1 MTERTRS
8 RPSTVAAI
16 VAPGAAALLSAAT
29 AFALHHSP
37 APAPKAA
44 PVGAAAPKTRTDDAA
59 VAHLRRQTK
68 TADAELKR
76 LRAQLAQVNSEL
88 AKARSAPI
96 VLPRVAAAGRPA
108 GGVPAAAQAQAQAQV
123 PAPAAAAPAPAAPAP
138 AAPAAAAPAPAAP
151 APPPPVDAST
161 GAS

>member
-1 MTERTRS
+1 M
-8 RPSTVAAI
+8 AI

-37 APAPKAA
+37 APAPKAS
-44 PVGAAAPKTRTDDAA
+44 PVKAAPPKAPATDAA
-59 VAHLRRQTK
+59 VARLRRQTK

-88 AKARSAPI
+88 AKANSAPR
-96 VLPRVAAAGRPA
+96 VLPRVDAAGPPANVVPA
-108 GGVPAAAQAQAQAQV
+108 GPAAQPAAAQPGPAAP
-123 PAPAAAAPAPAAPAP
+123 PAPAQPAPAQ
-138 AAPAAAAPAPAAP
+138 PAPAAP

>member
-8 RPSTVAAI
+8 RSSTVAAI

-37 APAPKAA
+37 EPAAKASPVKPVKAA
-44 PVGAAAPKTRTDDAA
+44 TPATGADDAA
-59 VAHLRRQTK
+59 VARLRRQST

-88 AKARSAPI
+88 AKAAAAPI
-96 VLPRVAAAGRPA
+96 ELPRVDPA
-108 GGVPAAAQAQAQAQV
+108 GPPVEVLPAAPGPAAAPPPAAP
-123 PAPAAAAPAPAAPAP
+123 PAPAP
-138 AAPAAAAPAPAAP
+138 
-151 APPPPVDAST
+151 PPPPVDAST